1 MSVIAFS
8 FFILARHL
16 HDRGINS
23 TFRNSFLKRNCQINY
38 LSEPI
43 LSIVHIFQ
51 QFYNSNRNTKFEL
64 VIA

>member
-1 MSVIAFS
+1 MQEDS
-8 FFILARHL
+8 FFLLLARHL
-16 HDRGINS
+16 HDRGINP

-38 LSEPI
+38 LSEPT